1 MTTDPLSTRRTR
13 LTVTTLVVVSAI
25 VGRQAACGESQ
36 AVDTPLDVGSSLE
49 LAVDPRWI
57 DSIDEARLEQ
67 KTPVPREVVMQGSG
81 EFGYLSVLKDGDVY
95 RMYHRTV
102 RPGNDPDGHEF
113 FCYLESRDGIRWS
126 KPNLDLFTI
135 PGLDARN
142 AITEEN
148 MAKPGDGDPDH
159 TPCISHNLRPFLDT
173 RPDVPESERF
183 KALGGGFN
191 SYAPTAGFWALV
203 SADGIHWRKLQKE
216 WVIDRSNWATGTDST
231 PACTFWSESEQK
243 YVAYIRIRVD
253 PENPAKG
260 KVQGLRW
267 IGRLTSED
275 FINWSK
281 VTPMK
286 PLKSDPDP
294 GQIAGRRMHYY
305 TNETQ
310 PYFRNRDLLIATPT
324 RYFEGTVFSKEQLAK
339 MSPEMRK
346 HQEEASVGYTD
357 SVLMTTRPGEL
368 SYRQPFAEAFLRPGP
383 DIRNW
388 SNRSTYAHVRFVPT
402 SESEMSFWAKHG
414 RGSYAHVRRYTL
426 RIDGFASVRS
436 PLVGGSV
443 TTRPLKFTG
452 ERLVINYS
460 TSGAGSV
467 RVEIQDESGAPVPGF
482 SLADSVRQVGDAI
495 EQAVRWESGSDVGKL
510 SGRTIRLRFVL
521 HDADLYAFRFARN

>member
-1 MTTDPLSTRRTR
+1 MTTAPLSTRHTR
-13 LTVTTLVVVSAI
+13 LTVTMLVVISAI
-25 VGRQAACGESQ
+25 VGRQAACGENK

-57 DSIDEARLEQ
+57 DSIDGARLDQ

-81 EFGYLSVLKDGDVY
+81 EFGYLSVLKDGDLY

-126 KPNLDLFTI
+126 KPNLDLFNI

-148 MAKPGDGDPDH
+148 MAEPGDGDHDH
-159 TPCISHNLRPFLDT
+159 FPCISHNLRPFLDT
-173 RPDVPESERF
+173 RPDVPQSERF
-183 KALGGGFN
+183 KALAGGFN
-191 SYAPTAGFWALV
+191 SYAPKAGFWGLV
-203 SADGIHWRKLQKE
+203 SADGIHWRKLRKE
-216 WVIDRSNWATGTDST
+216 WVIDRSNWPTGTDST
-231 PACTFWSESEQK
+231 PACAFWSESEKK

-253 PENPAKG
+253 PENPTQG
-260 KVQGLRW
+260 KVEGLRW
-267 IGRLTSED
+267 IGRLTSAD
-275 FINWSK
+275 FIRWSK

-286 PLKSDPDP
+286 PLKPDPDP
-294 GQIAGRRMHYY
+294 AQIAGRRRHYY

-324 RYFEGTVFSKEQLAK
+324 RYFEGTVFSKDQLAK
-339 MSPEMRK
+339 MSPEMRR

-357 SVLMTTRPGEL
+357 AVLMTTRPGEL

-388 SNRSTYAHVRFVPT
+388 
-402 SESEMSFWAKHG
+402 
-414 RGSYAHVRRYTL
+414 
-426 RIDGFASVRS
+426 
-436 PLVGGSV
+436 
-443 TTRPLKFTG
+443 
-452 ERLVINYS
+452 

-467 RVEIQDESGAPVPGF
+467 RVEIQDESGAPVAGF
-482 SLADSVRQVGDAI
+482 ALADSVRQVGDAI
-495 EQAVRWESGSDVGKL
+495 EQPVRWESGSDVGKL

>member
-1 MTTDPLSTRRTR
+1 MNPHPLSVRH
-13 LTVTTLVVVSAI
+13 LWITVASLVVVSTLVERPGACNERES
-25 VGRQAACGESQ
+25 VAAL
-36 AVDTPLDVGSSLE
+36 LDVGSRLE

-57 DSIDEARLEQ
+57 DSIEGARLDQ
-67 KTPVPREVVMQGSG
+67 KTPVAREVVMQGVG
-81 EFGYLSVLKDGDVY
+81 EFGYLSVLQDGDMY

-102 RPGNDPDGHEF
+102 RPGSDPDGHEF

-148 MAKPGDGDPDH
+148 MAEPGDDDPH
-159 TPCISHNLRPFLDT
+159 HFPCISHNLRPFLDT
-173 RPDVPESERF
+173 RPDVPKSERF
-183 KALGGGFN
+183 KALAGGFN
-191 SYAPTAGFWALV
+191 SYRPKAGFWGLV
-203 SADGIHWRKLQKE
+203 SADGIHWRKLRKE
-216 WVIDRSNWATGTDST
+216 WVIDRSNWPTGTDST
-231 PACTFWSESEQK
+231 PACAFWSESEQK

-253 PENPAKG
+253 PENPEKG

-267 IGRLTSED
+267 IGRLTSPD

-294 GQIAGRRMHYY
+294 ARIAERRMHYY

-324 RYFEGTVFSKEQLAK
+324 RYFEGTVFSKDQLAK

-402 SESEMSFWAKHG
+402 SDSEMSFWAKHG

-426 RIDGFASVRS
+426 RIDGFASVRA

-443 TTRPLKFTG
+443 TTKPLKFTG

-467 RVEIQDESGAPVPGF
+467 RVEIQDESGAPVAGF
-482 SLADSVRQVGDAI
+482 ALADSVRQVGDAI
-495 EQAVRWESGSDVGKL
+495 EQTVRWESGSDVGKL

-521 HDADLYAFRFARN
+521 HDADLYAFRFASN